1 VKTEKQIIT
10 LLKKFL
16 DALKAEGINIEK
28 AFLYGSH
35 AKGIAT
41 TSSDIDIML
50 VSDYFDKGIKAR
62 AKSWLVASKIDHRI
76 EPCSI
81 SLKRFLEDDSSP
93 LIETVKQEG
102 IEIF

>member
-1 VKTEKQIIT
+1 MAKREVIE

-16 DALKAEGINIEK
+16 AAMKAEGINIEK

-35 AKGIAT
+35 AKGLAT
-41 TSSDIDIML
+41 ANSDIDVML

-81 SLKRFLEDDSSP
+81 SMKKFLEDDSSP

-102 IEIF
+102 VEII

>member
-1 VKTEKQIIT
+1 MAKREVIE

-16 DALKAEGINIEK
+16 AAMKAEGINIEK

-35 AKGIAT
+35 AKGLAT
-41 TSSDIDIML
+41 ANSDIDVML
-50 VSDYFDKGIKAR
+50 VSDYFDKGIEAR

-81 SLKRFLEDDSSP
+81 SMKKFLEDDSSP

-102 IEIF
+102 VEII

>member
-1 VKTEKQIIT
+1 MAKREIIE

-16 DALKAEGINIEK
+16 AALKAEGVNIEK

-35 AKGIAT
+35 AKGLAT
-41 TSSDIDIML
+41 AKSDIDVML
-50 VSDYFDKGIKAR
+50 VSDYFDKGLKAR
-62 AKSWLVASKIDHRI
+62 AKSWLVASKIDNRI

-81 SLKRFLEDDSSP
+81 SMKKFLEDDSSP

-102 IEIF
+102 VEII

>member
-1 VKTEKQIIT
+1 MAKNEIIIVLKQ
-10 LLKKFL
+10 FL
-16 DALKAEGINIEK
+16 AALKAEGINIEK

-41 TSSDIDIML
+41 ANSDIDIML

-81 SLKRFLEDDSSP
+81 SMKKFLEDDSSP

-102 IEIF
+102 VEII